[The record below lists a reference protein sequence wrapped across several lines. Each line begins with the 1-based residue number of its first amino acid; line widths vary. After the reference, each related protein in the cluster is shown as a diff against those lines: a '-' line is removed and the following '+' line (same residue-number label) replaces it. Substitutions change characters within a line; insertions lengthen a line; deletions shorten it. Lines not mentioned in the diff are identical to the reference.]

1 VGLETDFL
9 CLDLSRVM
17 PEAGLQARA
26 TGGDAPQDFL
36 RNFVLQCIIFDCAL
50 RIIQIAV
57 LTSIYKVDE
66 EYCTQIKSDQ
76 QNIVLSQEI

>member
-1 VGLETDFL
+1 VDLETEYL

-17 PEAGLQARA
+17 PEAGPQARA
-26 TGGDAPQDFL
+26 TGGDVPQDFL
-36 RNFVLQCIIFDCAL
+36 RKFVLQCITFDCVL

-57 LTSIYKVDE
+57 LLSVYEVHE

-76 QNIVLSQEI
+76 